1 MSSVWRGYLI
11 LRALL
16 VTTLFGGSAAQ
27 AESQDERDALIA
39 AHMLGTKEAY
49 QGFLEKFP
57 ASGFAKEVLDI
68 LTSTFAAP
76 VVPPPIAPPLV
87 APPATPVPPP
97 ETPTKTQSFQY

>member
-16 VTTLFGGSAAQ
+16 VTALFSGSAAH
-27 AESQDERDALIA
+27 AASQDERDALIA

-49 QGFLEKFP
+49 QSFLEQFP
-57 ASGFAKEVLDI
+57 ASEFAKEVLDI

-76 VVPPPIAPPLV
+76 VAPPPVVPPPLGPPV
-87 APPATPVPPP
+87 TVTEPPG
-97 ETPTKTQSFQY
+97 FQY